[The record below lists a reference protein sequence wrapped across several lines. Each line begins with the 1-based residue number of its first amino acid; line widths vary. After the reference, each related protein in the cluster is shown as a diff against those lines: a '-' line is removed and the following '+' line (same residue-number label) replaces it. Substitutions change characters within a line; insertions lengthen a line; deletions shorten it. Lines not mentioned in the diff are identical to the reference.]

1 VKNELIIGKKGE
13 FAAPPPPPPNAGFF
27 ARLKH
32 RLSGIFGEDARA
44 IIPRLVRTDGRRHAG
59 KYAFAFLM
67 MFLVAAATGLVAYLM
82 KDVINRIFV
91 DRNATAVWLLGG
103 AVIGLYL
110 VKGIAGYIQAVTL
123 AKIGNKII
131 ADYQK
136 RLFDNLLAQNI
147 SFFSRQHSTEFLN
160 RMNGGAAGA
169 RMVLD
174 LLVTSI
180 GRDLLTLIFLVTVM
194 VVQEPV
200 MAVFCLVIMP
210 IVVFGVR
217 RLIRRARQV
226 VTRNFIGTGKVL
238 QTMQESIQGIRAVKS
253 YNLEERMRGRM
264 EESVRDLEAGLNTR
278 ARVASRTGPL
288 METLGGMAVGAF
300 IIYAGYSVLHGTK
313 LPGEFFSAITAL
325 LLAYEPAKRLARL
338 NLDLAANLTLSRYLF
353 EVLDSK
359 PAEEEPT
366 SLPKLKVAR
375 GEIEFRNV
383 SFEYRPGEPVLRDA
397 SFVAEAQRTTA
408 LVGTSGGGKST
419 IMNLIERFYEPKS
432 GTILIDGQ
440 DIAPL
445 SRRSIRDAIAYVSQ
459 DLFLFSGTIREN
471 IRLGRP
477 GATDEEFIA
486 AAKAAHAHDFI
497 MGFENG
503 YDTQVGEHGA
513 QLSGGQRAR
522 ISIARAFLK
531 NAPILL
537 LDEPTAALDA
547 ESEMEVQRA
556 LDDLR
561 KSRTTLLIAHR
572 LHTVMSADK
581 ICVVDDGHIV
591 ETGTHQEL
599 LARRGRYQAFY
610 RLQFAD
616 DRHAA
621 NG

>member
-1 VKNELIIGKKGE
+1 
-13 FAAPPPPPPNAGFF
+13 
-27 ARLKH
+27 
-32 RLSGIFGEDARA
+32 
-44 IIPRLVRTDGRRHAG
+44 
-59 KYAFAFLM
+59 M
-67 MFLVAAATGLVAYLM
+67 MALVAAATGLTAYM
-82 KDVINRIFV
+82 MQHVINRIFV
-91 DRNATAVWLLGG
+91 DRNVTAVWILGG
-103 AVIGLYL
+103 TMIGLYL
-110 VKGIAGYIQAVTL
+110 IKGGAGYLQSVTL

-136 RLFDNLLAQNI
+136 RLFDNVLSQGV
-147 SFFSRQHSTEFLN
+147 SFFARQHSTEFLN
-160 RMNGGAAGA
+160 RMNGGASAA

-180 GRDLLTLIFLVTVM
+180 GRDLLTLIFLIAVM

-210 IVVFGVR
+210 IVVLAVR
-217 RLIRRARQV
+217 RLIRRARQIV
-226 VTRNFIGTGKVL
+226 KRNFIGSGRVL

-264 EESVRDLEAGLNTR
+264 EANLRDLEEGLNTR

-288 METLGGMAVGAF
+288 METLGGIAVGIF
-300 IIYAGYSVLHGTK
+300 IIYAGYSVLHGSK
-313 LPGEFFSAITAL
+313 MPGEFFAAITAL

-338 NLDLAANLTLSRYLF
+338 NLDLAANLTMSRYLF

-359 PAEEEPT
+359 PAEEEPA
-366 SLPKLKVAR
+366 SLPALKVTR

-383 SFEYRPGEPVLRDA
+383 SFEYRSDEPVLRDV
-397 SFVAEAQRTTA
+397 SFVAEAKRTTA

-419 IMNLIERFYEPKS
+419 VMNLIERFYEPKS
-432 GTILIDGQ
+432 GMILIDGQ

-445 SRRSIRDAIAYVSQ
+445 SRHSIREAIAYVSQ

-471 IRLGRP
+471 IRLGKP
-477 GATDEEFIA
+477 NATDEEFIA

-497 MGFENG
+497 MAFENG
-503 YDTQVGEHGA
+503 YDAQVGEHGT

-556 LDDLR
+556 LDELR

-572 LHTVMSADK
+572 LHTVMTADK
-581 ICVVDDGHIV
+581 ICVVDEGSIV

-610 RLQFAD
+610 RLQFSD

>member
-1 VKNELIIGKKGE
+1 VTNDPKAGITPVG
-13 FAAPPPPPPNAGFF
+13 AAGTPADGLL

-44 IIPRLVRTDGRRHAG
+44 IIPRLIRTDGKRHAR
-59 KYAFAFLM
+59 KYALALFM
-67 MFLVAAATGLVAYLM
+67 MFLVAAATGITAYLM
-82 KDVINRIFV
+82 KDVINKIFV
-91 DRNATAVWLLGG
+91 DRNVTAVWLLGG
-103 AVIGLYL
+103 ALIGLYL
-110 VKGIAGYIQAVTL
+110 VKGVAGYLQAVVL
-123 AKIGNKII
+123 ARIGNKII

-136 RLFDNLLAQNI
+136 RLFDNTLAQGI
-147 SFFSRQHSTEFLN
+147 PFFAQQHSTEFLN
-160 RMNGGAAGA
+160 RMNNGAAAA
-169 RMVLD
+169 RIVLD
-174 LLVTSI
+174 LIVTSI
-180 GRDLLTLIFLVTVM
+180 GRDALTLIFLVTVM
-194 VVQEPV
+194 VVQEPT
-200 MAVFCLVIMP
+200 MAFFCLVIMP
-210 IVVFGVR
+210 IVVLGVR
-217 RLIRRARQV
+217 RLIRRARQIV
-226 VTRNFIGTGKVL
+226 QRNFLGSGRVMQTL
-238 QTMQESIQGIRAVKS
+238 QETVQGIRAVKS
-253 YNLEERMRGRM
+253 YNLEDRMRARM
-264 EESVRDLEAGLNTR
+264 EENVRDLEQSMNKR

-288 METLGGMAVGAF
+288 METLGGMAVGLF
-300 IIYAGYSVLHGTK
+300 VIYAGYSVLNGNK
-313 LPGEFFSAITAL
+313 MPGEFFSAITAL

-338 NLDLAANLTLSRYLF
+338 NLDLAANLTMSRYLF
-353 EVLDSK
+353 DILDSK
-359 PAEEEPT
+359 PAEAEPAD
-366 SLPKLKVAR
+366 LPKLKVER
-375 GEIEFRNV
+375 GEIEFRDV
-383 SFEYRPGEPVLRDA
+383 SFEYRSGEQVLRNV
-397 SFVAEAQRTTA
+397 SFIAEAQRTTA

-419 IMNLIERFYEPKS
+419 IMNLIERFYEPSS
-432 GTILIDGQ
+432 GMIEIDGRN
-440 DIAPL
+440 IAL
-445 SRRSIRDAIAYVSQ
+445 HSRHSLRDQIAYVSQ

-497 MGFENG
+497 MSFENG

-572 LHTVMSADK
+572 LHTVLTADK
-581 ICVVDDGHIV
+581 ICVVEGGTIV

-599 LARRGRYQAFY
+599 LARRGRYHAFY
-610 RLQFAD
+610 RLQFD
-616 DRHAA
+616 DRSVA